1 MKSAEPLHVRLK
13 RFRIERGLTQ
23 KELAEPRFTA
33 AYMSILESGRRQPS
47 PGAISYLA
55 ERLGVGYDELATGRP
70 RDLAPQL
77 MLRLQ
82 GARALLSRG
91 ERQGAIE
98 ESRAIRD
105 LAGEHS
111 LVRIESKAV
120 ELSALIE
127 ERGGNR
133 DRALELYE
141 EAEVLLRDEPLPV
154 RTEAIAGQARCLQ
167 MLGDLRYAIHLLETH
182 LAVLER
188 GDLPDPLALM
198 RVHAALVWPY
208 TEAGLTRKASEA
220 ANAALQLEAAVD
232 DPARI
237 ASMHL
242 NAARS
247 LLDQGRP
254 DDAMRSLERAEEL
267 YTKLEWDS
275 EVASAYLARGMV
287 MVDRGDLEHARE
299 LMDRSL
305 KVLEAS
311 ADEVTQAR
319 ALNELASVERSLG
332 DKEAAGSCL
341 QRAISLLGDND
352 IAELAMSH
360 RELGL
365 CYWTDEPELAEKHL
379 REAVELYRRAERP
392 MQQAATFL
400 HLGDLFE
407 KLGDRPAAAGFFR
420 EGLQS
425 AVAGR

>member
-1 MKSAEPLHVRLK
+1 MKQAEPLHVRLK

-47 PGAISYLA
+47 PGAINYLA

-70 RDLAPQL
+70 RDLIPQL

-82 GARALLSRG
+82 DARRSLSQGKRDGAL
-91 ERQGAIE
+91 E
-98 ESRAIRD
+98 EARTIRD
-105 LAGEHS
+105 GAGEHS
-111 LVRIESKAV
+111 LVRIEAKAV
-120 ELSALIE
+120 ELIALIE

-133 DRALELYE
+133 DGALELYE
-141 EAEVLLRDEPLPV
+141 EAEVLLREEPLPI

-188 GDLPDPLALM
+188 SDLPDPLALM

-208 TEAGLTRKASEA
+208 TEAGLTRKASESA
-220 ANAALQLEAAVD
+220 RAALQLEAAVD

-247 LLDQGRP
+247 LLEQGRP

-275 EVASAYLARGMV
+275 EVASAYLARGIV
-287 MVDRGDLEHARE
+287 MADRGDLEHARD
-299 LMDRSL
+299 LMNRSL
-305 KVLEAS
+305 QVLETS
-311 ADEVTQAR
+311 ANEVTQAR
-319 ALNELASVERSLG
+319 ALNELASVERGLG
-332 DKEAAGSCL
+332 DKKAASDYL
-341 QRAISLLGDND
+341 NRAVSLLGDND
-352 IAELAMSH
+352 VAELAMSH

-365 CYWTDEPELAEKHL
+365 CYWSEKPELAEKHL

-392 MQQAATFL
+392 MQQAGTYL

-407 KLGDRPAAAGFFR
+407 ELGDRPAAAAFFR